1 MKSVFV
7 VGDEFYVSRGRGD
20 PECEKYSLLGARKTL
35 ALFSLIMKKEEKQ
48 RDFWSRHVHL
58 LTKPHGL
65 YLLKTRKLEEQEEMR
80 SKQLWGA
87 GAMQERTKSWFQN
100 QVKSNPLGPE
110 LYTYKSDLCT
120 QNWLNKERNNQ

>member
-65 YLLKTRKLEEQEEMR
+65 YLLKTRKLEEQEELR
-80 SKQLWGA
+80 SKQL
-87 GAMQERTKSWFQN
+87 
-100 QVKSNPLGPE
+100 
-110 LYTYKSDLCT
+110 
-120 QNWLNKERNNQ
+120 